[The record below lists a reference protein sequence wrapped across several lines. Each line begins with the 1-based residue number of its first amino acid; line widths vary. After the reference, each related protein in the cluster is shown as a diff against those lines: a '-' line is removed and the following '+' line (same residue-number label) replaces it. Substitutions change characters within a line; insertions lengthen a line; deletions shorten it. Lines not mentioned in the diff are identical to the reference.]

1 MTVLSSKCK
10 DFGLT
15 EKALEELAELGS
27 KGLSDDASDEDINK
41 AVDLLVPYAKAMQG
55 EITRK
60 TQKPKPSVTEP
71 SNENG
76 EGSKE
81 EGNEN
86 NEGDAKQ
93 PEWFKPFADQL
104 NALKAE
110 NEQLK
115 AEKAK
120 SERESTI
127 AAKAKELG
135 IPDFLVK
142 HLSIADDADI
152 DKELQGIKQE
162 LVTSNLMPKGQ
173 GMEMGTQKEA
183 MEADAKSWAES
194 LPDK

>member
-27 KGLSDDASDEDINK
+27 KGLSDDTSDEDINK

-60 TQKPKPSVTEP
+60 TQKQKPSVNEP
-71 SNENG
+71 SKP
-76 EGSKE
+76 KE
-81 EGNEN
+81 EGNE
-86 NEGDAKQ
+86 EGYEKNKGEEQ

-115 AEKAK
+115 ADKAK
-120 SERESTI
+120 TERNSTI

-135 IPDFLVK
+135 IPDLLAK

-152 DKELQGIKQE
+152 EKELQGIKQDW
-162 LVTSNLMPKGQ
+162 VTSNLMLKGQ

-183 MEADAKSWAES
+183 IEADAKSWAES